1 MPGRPGPPAGTAWP
15 RIPGC
20 PGQCLR
26 LHRICD
32 NFAAMSDRPVPH
44 SPPHP
49 SAALEA
55 LLARCAEGGLPLTVQ
70 RRAIL
75 GALAGRQ
82 DHPTAEA
89 VYEDTALA
97 LPGVSRA
104 TVYRALEAMVGA
116 GCLRRVADPGRAARY
131 DPNVA
136 RHHHLVCE
144 ACGLIEDL
152 EEPALDGLPLPGPGS
167 ARFAVRDYSV
177 YFTGRCQACTGAGP
191 PGPR

>member
-1 MPGRPGPPAGTAWP
+1 MPGRPGPPAPAAWG
-15 RIPGC
+15 PG
-20 PGQCLR
+20 GHSGYALR
-26 LHRICD
+26 SLRICD
-32 NFAAMSDRPVPH
+32 KFAGMPVNP
-44 SPPHP
+44 SPFSGPHP

-55 LLARCAEGGLPLTVQ
+55 LLARCARGGLPLTVQ

-82 DHPTAEA
+82 DHPSAEA
-89 VYEDTALA
+89 VFEATAAA

-144 ACGLIEDL
+144 SCGRIEDL
-152 EEPALDGLPLPGPGS
+152 EEPALDHLPLPGPP
-167 ARFAVRDYSV
+167 AECFEVRDYSV
-177 YFTGRCQACTGAGP
+177 YFTGRCQACAGAGP
-191 PGPR
+191 PGPS